1 MSNNLFPRVLIV
13 DVNAW
18 REDSA
23 AHTLLDIFRCWDAQ
37 RLALVYTSSQ
47 LPNTEVCHRFF
58 QISESQIIR
67 SVTHPLMRV
76 GGVVKSTPLT
86 DDEDALAEQARY
98 ARGHKSKAPW
108 LRLAREMV
116 WKFGHWKTQALR
128 DFVLDFNPDI
138 IFVPIFPNAY
148 MGRIQQ
154 YIISLTRKPTVC
166 YLADDNYSYDSCA
179 NIFDYIH
186 RFWTR
191 QFVGP
196 LARSSKRMFV
206 IVDRE
211 KVDTDERFGTD
222 SVILT
227 KSIDFTGKTFI
238 PKKLNNPL
246 RLIYTGSLII
256 GRDRT
261 LCAVADAVNAINQNG
276 IKAELL
282 IYSQTE
288 PTDEVLSHIH
298 TGASHF
304 CGLVPHQ
311 EIARIQQEAD
321 VVVFAEGLEGKEAN
335 VAKLSFSTKI
345 TDYISAGKCVLAIG
359 KADIAPIDYFQRN
372 DAALIAHNVD
382 EIKTVVERI
391 VNNPDI
397 INEYGA
403 KAFHSAVRN
412 HEKSMMEERFVQTM
426 LDAAYN

>member
-1 MSNNLFPRVLIV
+1 MEKHQFPRVLII

-18 REDSA
+18 REDLS
-23 AHTLLDIFRCWDAQ
+23 AHTLLDIFRCWDAE

-47 LPNTEVCHRFF
+47 LPNTNVCHRFF

-67 SVTHPLMRV
+67 SVTHPSMRV
-76 GGVVKSTPLT
+76 GRLVMSTPSN
-86 DDEDALAEQARY
+86 DEDARDEQELY
-98 ARGHKSKAPW
+98 ARGHQSKAPW
-108 LRLAREMV
+108 LRLAREIV
-116 WKFGHWKTQALR
+116 WKLGHWKTQALR
-128 DFVLDFNPDI
+128 DFVLDFNPDV

-148 MGRIQQ
+148 MGRIQR
-154 YIISLTRKPTVC
+154 YIIGLTGKPTVC

-179 NIFDYIH
+179 NAFDYVH

-191 QFVGP
+191 RYVGP
-196 LARSSKRMFV
+196 LARGSKRMFV

-227 KSIDFTGKTFI
+227 KSVDFSRKTFVA
-238 PKKLNNPL
+238 KKLNTPL
-246 RLIYTGSLII
+246 HFVYTGSLII
-256 GRDRT
+256 GRDKT
-261 LCAVADAVNAINQNG
+261 LCAVAEAINAINING
-276 IKAELL
+276 TKAELL

-288 PTDEVLSHIH
+288 PSENVLNYINV
-298 TGASHF
+298 GASHF
-304 CGLVPHQ
+304 CGRVPHQ
-311 EIARIQQEAD
+311 EIAQIQRDAD

-372 DAALIAHNVD
+372 DAALIAHNID
-382 EIKTVVERI
+382 EIKVAVERI
-391 VNNPDI
+391 VNAPEI
-397 INEYGA
+397 INEYGE
-403 KAFHSAVRN
+403 KAFRCAVRN
-412 HEKSMMEERFVQTM
+412 HEKGMMEERFVQTM